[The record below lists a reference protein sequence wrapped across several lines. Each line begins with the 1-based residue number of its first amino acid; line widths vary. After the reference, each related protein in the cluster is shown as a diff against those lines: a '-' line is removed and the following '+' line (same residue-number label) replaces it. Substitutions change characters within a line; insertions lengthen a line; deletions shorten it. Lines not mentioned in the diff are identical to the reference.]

1 MSKKSIDHPALASA
15 KRAIRRA
22 LAQLTPVQVFSVACV
37 VETLAY
43 GEDRGH
49 WGLSIAHAARTP
61 HTSKGGGK

>member
-1 MSKKSIDHPALASA
+1 MTKQTPAVASTL
-15 KRAIRRA
+15 RAIRRA
-22 LAQLTPVQVFSVACV
+22 LAELTPAQVFSVACV

-61 HTSKGGGK
+61 RTSKGGAR